1 MNPARRHLLAC
12 LASLLTAPLLPR
24 TVPAAIRL
32 GRAKTGDELCNLGAV
47 DAVLLMKSGDLSA
60 EHYASAL
67 LARAQQRIHL
77 NAFIS
82 LDPEHVLA
90 AARTADKLRASGKPL
105 GRLHGLPIP
114 IKDSV
119 MTADYPTTAG
129 TKALGALLPRRD
141 APIIQRLKGQ
151 GAIVMGKTNLHEL
164 STGFTSNNEIFGPV
178 RNPWDPTRI
187 PGGSSGGTAAAI
199 ASGIAPLGLAEDSA
213 GSIRVPAA
221 LCGITGF
228 RPSVGRYPNESVVPL
243 VPLFDQLGPQA
254 RRMQDIVLFD
264 DAVTTRTSPLR
275 PASMEGVRLGVP
287 RAWFYEG
294 VESRAAT
301 VIENA
306 LAALGETGAV
316 LVEADIPHVGTLLE
330 QTFMPILFHDT
341 WGVLDGWLKAA
352 GIPGGLETILAEA
365 GAGTRAAYTGVLSPA
380 GPNAIPNEVYEN
392 ALKVAR
398 PALIR
403 AVRKYFADNRLDAMV
418 VPATLCAA
426 PLIGEDNE
434 TVIDGRKV
442 SIFDALG
449 HNTTLAPSCGLP
461 ALTIPAGLTPDS
473 GLPLAI
479 EIDALPGDDEK
490 LLSLGLGI
498 SEYAFEPSTAPG

>member
-1 MNPARRHLLAC
+1 MNPARRKLLAC
-12 LASLLTAPLLPR
+12 LLSTPLLPR

-32 GRAKTGDELCNLGAV
+32 GKTGDDLCNLGAV
-47 DAVLLMKSGDLSA
+47 DAVALMKSGELSA

-67 LARAQQRIHL
+67 LARAQQRGHL

-82 LDPEHVLA
+82 LDPDRVLA
-90 AARTADKLRASGKPL
+90 AARAADKLRASGKPL

-114 IKDSV
+114 VKDSV

-141 APIIQRLKGQ
+141 APVILRLKRQ

-178 RNPWDPTRI
+178 RNPWDPARI

-199 ASGIAPLGLAEDSA
+199 ASGIAPLGLGEDTA

-221 LCGITGF
+221 LCGIMGF
-228 RPSVGRYPNESVVPL
+228 RPGVGRYPIGDVVPL
-243 VPLFDQLGPQA
+243 VPMFDQLGPQA

-264 DAVTTRTSPLR
+264 DVMTGRNSPLR
-275 PASMEGVRLGVP
+275 PANMEGVRLGVP
-287 RAWFYEG
+287 RTWFYEG
-294 VESRAAT
+294 VESRAAA
-301 VIENA
+301 VIENT
-306 LAALGETGAV
+306 LAALGESGAV
-316 LVEADIPHVGTLLE
+316 LVEADIPDVRTLLE

-341 WGVLDGWLKAA
+341 WGVLDGWLKSA

-365 GAGTRAAYTGVLSPA
+365 GAGIRAAYTGVLSPA
-380 GPNAIPNEVYEN
+380 GPTAIPNEVYEN
-392 ALKVAR
+392 ALNVAR
-398 PALIR
+398 PALIG

-461 ALTIPAGLTPDS
+461 ALTIPAGLTPDT
-473 GLPLAI
+473 GLPVAI
-479 EIDALPGDDEK
+479 EIDALPGEDEK

-498 SEYAFEPSTAPG
+498 AEYAFEPSTAPG